1 MTKLKVDLAGAVG
14 VEPTTEVLETS
25 VLPLNY
31 TPVLE
36 KDTLVFE
43 GGDYMHYVCMCVC
56 AYP

>member
-31 TPVLE
+31 TPVVE

-43 GGDYMHYVCMCVC
+43 GGDYMHYVC